1 MFADFLNT
9 LFIVQ
14 SSLESLRSAGDSLA
28 VTTKEDLGIVR
39 MLSLSESV
47 RVQNEA
53 FRVLAGIKDEAL
65 KRFPGIREE
74 VAAVSPDSMRVVD
87 YEVHELLTTYV
98 GKQLKERFPSIL
110 GVNLSETEIP
120 FSVWVLRI
128 LPLGAPAIAFAD
140 RAEAEKCLTEI
151 PQYAV
156 LSPMKAKFERR
167 A

>member
-1 MFADFLNT
+1 MFTDFLDA

-14 SSLESLRSAGDSLA
+14 RGLELLRYSRDSLA

-74 VAAVSPDSMRVVD
+74 VASVSTDCMRCVD

-98 GKQLKERFPSIL
+98 EKHLKKRFQSIL

-120 FSVWVLRI
+120 FDAWALCI
-128 LPLGAPAIAFAD
+128 LPLGAPTIVFAD
-140 RAEAEKCLTEI
+140 RAEAEKCLAEI

-156 LSPMKAKFERR
+156 LRPMRANFKRR

>member
-1 MFADFLNT
+1 MFADFLDA

-14 SSLESLRSAGDSLA
+14 RDLELLRYSKDSLA

-39 MLSLSESV
+39 MLSLSESP

-53 FRVLAGIKDEAL
+53 FRVLSGIKDDAL
-65 KRFPGIREE
+65 NRFPVIREE
-74 VAAVSPDSMRVVD
+74 VASVSTDCMRCVD

-98 GKQLKERFPSIL
+98 EKHLKKRFPSIL

>member
-1 MFADFLNT
+1 MFVDFLNT

-14 SSLESLRSAGDSLA
+14 SGLESLRSAGDSLA
-28 VTTKEDLGIVR
+28 VTTKEDLDIVR
-39 MLSLSESV
+39 RLSLSEST
-47 RVQNEA
+47 RIQDEA
-53 FRVLAGIKDEAL
+53 FRMLISIKDETL